1 MSKLA
6 TLRQYRY
13 SPMAGGP
20 FSFIGKALKGVVG
33 FVKGGIGALTKS
45 KTAQVVAQALPKTA
59 RDVAQIAGPLAAGA
73 ALGALT
79 SGGGGGGGASGSF
92 GYRRR
97 GKGIT
102 ARELRGFRKVAN
114 LLHKEGMVARRAH
127 RGRSH

>member
-45 KTAQVVAQALPKTA
+45 KTAQVIAQNLPAAK
-59 RDVAQIAGPLAAGA
+59 DVAKYVGPLAAGA

-79 SGGGGGGGASGSF
+79 SGGGGGGGASGGWS
-92 GYRRR
+92 GSRRR

-102 ARELRGFRKVAN
+102 ARELRGFRKVSN
-114 LLHKEGMVARRAH
+114 LLHREGMVARRAH
-127 RGRSH
+127 KGRSH

>member
-13 SPMAGGP
+13 SPAAGDLFG
-20 FSFIGKALKGVVG
+20 FLGKAVKGVVS
-33 FVKGGIGALTKS
+33 FVKGGIKSIGKS
-45 KTAQVVAQALPKTA
+45 KTAQVLAETALPAAKNA
-59 RDVAQIAGPLAAGA
+59 LPALAAGA
-73 ALGALT
+73 AAGGLATLLK
-79 SGGGGGGGASGSF
+79 GGGGGSGASGYY
-92 GYRRR
+92 GTRRR

-114 LLHKEGMVARRAH
+114 LLHKEGMVSKRAH